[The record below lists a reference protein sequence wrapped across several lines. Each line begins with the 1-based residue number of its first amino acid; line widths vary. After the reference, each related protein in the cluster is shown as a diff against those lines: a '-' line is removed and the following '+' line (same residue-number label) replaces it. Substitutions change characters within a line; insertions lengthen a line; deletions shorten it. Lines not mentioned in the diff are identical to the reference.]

1 MADDGRTKLA
11 AEDDALD
18 SNSDLVKSGMLRAG
32 FSEGNWRHDFLQSE
46 SGLRFHYVA
55 VGDATKPL
63 LLFIHG
69 YPETW
74 YSWRHQMKEFSS
86 DFYCAAFDMR
96 GYNDSDKPD
105 HSVEE
110 NYVIETLVEDVKA
123 VVDGLGCTRVTVW
136 SHDWGS
142 IVAWRFVL
150 KYHSMVEKFVVE
162 SAPHPMQVQ
171 YHASL
176 KSKLTHLPEILF
188 PYAAKKGAFEKAV
201 LPDTSQ
207 FIWNAFRGEKFAPIN
222 REHITDDDVKVF
234 EASFNKSDAAIC
246 ATTYY
251 RHVGRVSKTKPDGYG
266 DLEGVP
272 VLVLTGAKDQNVK
285 PASMRGIEKVRHS
298 SDSYSLR
305 PSRLLLLA
313 LSF

>member
-1 MADDGRTKLA
+1 MADDGRTNAA
-11 AEDDALD
+11 AEGDALD
-18 SNSDLVKSGMLRAG
+18 SNSDLVMAGMLRAG
-32 FSEGNWRHDFLQSE
+32 FSEGDWRHDFLESE
-46 SGLRFHYVA
+46 GGLRFHYVA
-55 VGDATKPL
+55 VGDVSKPL

-74 YSWRHQMKEFSS
+74 YSWRHQMKEFSA
-86 DFYCAAFDMR
+86 DFYCVAFDMR

-110 NYVIETLVEDVKA
+110 NYVIETFVEDVKA

-176 KSKLTHLPEILF
+176 KNKLTHLPEILF
-188 PYAAKKGAFEKAV
+188 EYAAKKGVFEKAV
-201 LPDTSQ
+201 LPDTKK
-207 FIWNAFRGEKFAPIN
+207 FIWDAFRGKKFAPIN
-222 REHITDDDVKVF
+222 QEHITDDDVKVF
-234 EASFNKSDAAIC
+234 EASFKKPDAAIC

-251 RHVGRVSKTKPDGYG
+251 RHVGRVSETKRDGYG
-266 DLEGVP
+266 DLEDVP

-298 SDSYSLR
+298 SDSCFL
-305 PSRLLLLA
+305 SR
-313 LSF
+313 SFRAC